1 MAKIQRV
8 SAGMLTWEPYWRTRA
23 PIPLP
28 HGAPDCLGVPMDPQG
43 IISALLAG
51 IVIGLIARI
60 LVPSMQ
66 PIGCI
71 VTIIIGI
78 IGAFLGLG
86 AGELFG
92 YAESFWLVLIT
103 QIFIATILV
112 AITAALFRGAR
123 GSGG

>member
-1 MAKIQRV
+1 
-8 SAGMLTWEPYWRTRA
+8 
-23 PIPLP
+23 
-28 HGAPDCLGVPMDPQG
+28 MDPQG
-43 IISALLAG
+43 IISGLLAG

-86 AGELFG
+86 AGEYFG
-92 YAESFWLVLIT
+92 YGDSFWLVLIT

-123 GSGG
+123 GAPGP

>member
-1 MAKIQRV
+1 MVV
-8 SAGMLTWEPYWRTRA
+8 SLVRPVPE
-23 PIPLP
+23 
-28 HGAPDCLGVPMDPQG
+28 CLGEDMDPQG
-43 IISALLAG
+43 IVSALLAG

-86 AGELFG
+86 AGEAFG
-92 YAESFWLVLIT
+92 YGDNFWLVLIT

-123 GSGG
+123 GGPGG